1 MTKSGLLTKLFLTG
15 VAVSL
20 NVAVGTAALA
30 WNYAPQVNQK
40 LTEATELYHNRKIS
54 SAKIVF
60 NEALQLEP
68 NCPDAYNGLGLCF
81 ANQGDLDSAADCYKN
96 ALKVKPDFYNSI
108 YNLANNYY
116 LQRNY
121 SESIP
126 YYLQAMSVHQKLK
139 GKENPELLVSLGT
152 VYRERAA
159 VPNSTNREGDLTKAL
174 QYYQKAIALK
184 PDLSQAHAMLG
195 QLFIEQK
202 RFPQAEKELLAAIA
216 YNDKYAYAYYVL
228 GKLYYVKKEYPA
240 ALVAY
245 HNSLKHESIER
256 YKEDTLAEMQRLGMP
271 LDTAEHFARG
281 YEAMNTGK
289 WEEAEGEFDAVA
301 QPEGPFRAVALN
313 NLGYTQWRQKNVTA
327 AIASYKK
334 AIQILPHG
342 QPEFYYNLGQAYL
355 SRFTDPAPDSKNV
368 DLKASL
374 AEAEKC
380 FKQCISEAR
389 GNHFLSHNAMGV
401 VLKLKGD
408 KNAALN
414 EYNLALMQSAN
425 HLAVVQYNRALLLEE
440 MGRKDEAKKSFEA
453 YLKLAP
459 TGANAESS
467 RQRLAHL

>member
-1 MTKSGLLTKLFLTG
+1 MKKYRLFALLLSIGAAL
-15 VAVSL
+15 SL
-20 NVAVGTAALA
+20 NVAFHNAVFA

-40 LTEATELYHNRKIS
+40 LTEATELYHSRKIS

-81 ANQGDLDSAADCYKN
+81 ANQGDLDAAADCYKN

-126 YYLQAMSVHQKLK
+126 YYLQAMSVYQKLK

-152 VYRERAA
+152 VYRERAG
-159 VPNSTNREGDLTKAL
+159 VPNSPNRESDLKKAL
-174 QYYQKAIALK
+174 QYYQKAIAIK

-195 QLFIEQK
+195 QLHLEQK
-202 RFPQAEKELLAAIA
+202 RFAPAEKELLAAIA

-228 GKLYYVKKEYPA
+228 GKLYFTKKEFPA
-240 ALVAY
+240 SLVAY
-245 HNSLKHESIER
+245 HNSLKHETIDR
-256 YKEDTLAEMQRLGMP
+256 YKDDTLAEMQRLGMP
-271 LDTAEHFARG
+271 QDTAEHFARG

-313 NLGYTQWRQKNVTA
+313 NLGYAQWRQKNTA
-327 AIASYKK
+327 EAIESYKK
-334 AIQILPHG
+334 AIQFLPHG

-355 SRFTDPAPDSKNV
+355 SQFAEPAANAKNA
-368 DLKASL
+368 DLKA
-374 AEAEKC
+374 AQVAAEKS
-380 FKQCISEAR
+380 FKQCIAEAR
-389 GNHFLSHNAMGV
+389 GNHFLAHNALGV
-401 VLKLKGD
+401 VLKLKGE
-408 KNAALN
+408 KNEALN
-414 EYNLALMQSAN
+414 EYNLALMQSAG

-440 MGRKDEAKKSFEA
+440 LGRKDEARKSYEA
-453 YLKLAP
+453 YLKASP
-459 TGANAESS
+459 TGANAEAA
-467 RQRLAHL
+467 RQRVARL